1 MLFIYSD
8 KVRIISKTEK
18 GFFKKV
24 KIKPQ
29 SNKEVIKTK
38 ETKDNK
44 DNKENKEITKQEDK
58 EKTEKENNENN
69 NNEIKEEKE
78 KETEEKNEIKENT
91 NINEENAI
99 EEKDNKNSNDVSM
112 EEESENKD
120 EEFNE
125 IASNKGVS
133 KYDRIL
139 ISPKYRMDINQSPA
153 IIYDKGNYIALG
165 GYWNGQIII
174 NKLEEQEKSKR
185 NKNLKNIN
193 LIQTSELSPITKMK
207 IDESET
213 FILCTNNLG
222 CVYIFEIN
230 KGNKLFWNLFK
241 KIQDNQKEITS
252 IDLNENLN
260 IFVTTDKEG
269 FINLYTFPQCKLFNS
284 YKLNENQFPVLNNPS
299 ENNSSP
305 VSRSGSN
312 INLSLTQN
320 DIYADLV
327 IISHNPLPCFIFYIR
342 SKKCLCV
349 FSINFHFINAKNGI
363 ELVQNGIKKYSD
375 YFRKDYLFIYNKNNK
390 TIDIYDIINLQIISR
405 SSKFDYTFVDF
416 YFSKGMELALIMVKI
431 EEDETK
437 KENENKDKNMKKYK
451 ILMLNTQVKT
461 SEKTP

>member
-1 MLFIYSD
+1 MILVILYKNFYI
-8 KVRIISKTEK
+8 KQKRLWNIKKNIKNIIIII
-18 GFFKKV
+18 V
-24 KIKPQ
+24 I
-29 SNKEVIKTK
+29 NKS
-38 ETKDNK
+38 
-44 DNKENKEITKQEDK
+44 
-58 EKTEKENNENN
+58 NN
-69 NNEIKEEKE
+69 NN
-78 KETEEKNEIKENT
+78 NSSNSSNSNSNS
-91 NINEENAI
+91 NINEENTENTV
-99 EEKDNKNSNDVSM
+99 EEKDNKNSNDVSI
-112 EEESENKD
+112 EEETEIKD
-120 EEFNE
+120 EEIND

-139 ISPKYRMDINQSPA
+139 ISPKYRMDISQSPA

-165 GYWNGQIII
+165 GFWNGQIII

-185 NKNLKNIN
+185 NKNLKNIY
-193 LIQTSELSPITKMK
+193 LINTRVLSPITNMK

-213 FILCTNNLG
+213 FILCTNKLG
-222 CVYIFEIN
+222 CVFIFEIN
-230 KGNKLFWNLFK
+230 KSNKLLWNLYK

-260 IFVTTDKEG
+260 IFTTTDKEG

-284 YKLNENQFPVLNNPS
+284 YKLNENQLPIYNNPT
-299 ENNSSP
+299 ENNSSS
-305 VSRSGSN
+305 VSRSESN

-349 FSINFHFINAKNGI
+349 FSINFHFINAKYGI
-363 ELVQNGIKKYSD
+363 ELVPNGIKKYSD

-390 TIDIYDIINLQIISR
+390 TIDIYDIFNLQIISR

-431 EEDETK
+431 EEDESK
-437 KENENKDKNMKKYK
+437 NEHSKDKNMKKNYK

-461 SEKTP
+461 NEKNG